1 MRKVILNVAVSL
13 DGYIEDANGA
23 YDWCFTDQDYGLT
36 EFVGNTDALFVGRKS
51 YELIAGK
58 EDEYFPDVEKIYV
71 FSDSMQGAA
80 HTKVEL
86 IRSNEFD
93 VKVQGIIENTGN
105 NIWLYGGA
113 SLVKIFL
120 AKRWITEMHLS
131 VHPVILGS
139 GKPLFEDLKNRVEL
153 ILQDTI
159 TYSSGLVQLIY
170 VLKPIFDTAVLDEQV
185 DILDNKIL

>member
-13 DGYIEDANGA
+13 DGYIEDVNGA

-36 EFVGNTDALFVGRKS
+36 EFVGNTGALFVGRKS
-51 YELIAGK
+51 YELIAGN
-58 EDEYFPDVEKIYV
+58 EDEYFPDVQKIYV
-71 FSDSMQGAA
+71 FSDSMQVAT
-80 HTKVEL
+80 HPKVEL

-93 VKVQGIIENTGN
+93 AKVQGIIEGTGN

-153 ILQDTI
+153 FLQDTI

-170 VLKPIFDTAVLDEQV
+170 VLKPIFDTAVFDEQAEK
-185 DILDNKIL
+185 LDNI

>member
-13 DGYIEDANGA
+13 DGYIEDANGG

-36 EFVGNTDALFVGRKS
+36 EFVANTGSMFIGRKS

-58 EDEYFPDVEKIYV
+58 EEEYFPDVKKIYV
-71 FSDSMQGAA
+71 FSDTMQA
-80 HTKVEL
+80 TDDRKIEL

-93 VKVQGIIENTGN
+93 AKVPEIMEAEGN
-105 NIWLYGGA
+105 NIWLFGGA
-113 SLVKIFL
+113 SLVKMFL
-120 AKRWITEMHLS
+120 AKRLISEMHLS
-131 VHPVILGS
+131 VHPIILGS

-153 ILQDTI
+153 ILQDSI

-170 VLKPIFDTAVLDEQV
+170 VLKPVFDTAVLDEQLTK
-185 DILDNKIL
+185 LDNI

>member
-13 DGYIEDANGA
+13 DGFIEDANGA
-23 YDWCFTDQDYGLT
+23 YDWCFIDQDYGLT
-36 EFVGNTDALFVGRKS
+36 EFVAQTDALFVGRKS

-58 EDEYFPDVEKIYV
+58 EDEYFPDVRKIYV
-71 FSDSMQGAA
+71 FSDSMRVAA
-80 HTKVEL
+80 HPKIEL

-93 VKVQGIIENTGN
+93 TKVQSIMEDEGN

-113 SLVKIFL
+113 SLVKAFL

-170 VLKPIFDTAVLDEQV
+170 VLKPVFDTTVLDEQLNK
-185 DILDNKIL
+185 LDNSGF

>member
-23 YDWCFTDQDYGLT
+23 YDWCFTDQGYGLT
-36 EFVGNTDALFVGRKS
+36 EFVAQTDALFVGRKS

-58 EDEYFPDVEKIYV
+58 EDEYFPDVKKIYV
-71 FSDSMQGAA
+71 FSNSMQDAG
-80 HTKVEL
+80 HPKIEL
-86 IRSNEFD
+86 IRSHEFD
-93 VKVQGIIENTGN
+93 VKVQAIMESEGY

-113 SLVKIFL
+113 SLVKAFL

-131 VHPVILGS
+131 VHPIILS
-139 GKPLFEDLKNRVEL
+139 AGKPLFEDLKNRVEL

-170 VLKPIFDTAVLDEQV
+170 VLKPVFDTSVLDAQMN
-185 DILDNKIL
+185 DLDTKIF